1 MPTIHA
7 NGINIAYEST
17 GEGPPLLFITGLG
30 YGGWFWNKQ
39 VPELSRH
46 YRVITFDNRG
56 SGGTDK
62 PDGPYSTAMLAQDTA
77 GLLDALDITDAY
89 VVGHSLGGFVAQE
102 LTLARPELVS
112 KLVLAST
119 TFGGPNAVPVTQ
131 EALAVMMD
139 RSGDPMDLVRR
150 GVAIAAGP
158 GFYDTQPY
166 VLGELVAYRLTGPVP
181 LAQYQAQMMAGAM
194 HNAEDRV
201 AGITC
206 PTLVLFGEHDKVVPP
221 ANAALLTA
229 KIVGSHSRILPGVGH
244 IFPLEDVDATNS
256 ALLEFFKN

>member
-7 NGINIAYEST
+7 NGINIAYESA
-17 GEGPPLLFITGLG
+17 GDGPPLLFITGLG
-30 YGGWFWNKQ
+30 YGGWFWHKQ
-39 VPELSRH
+39 VPDLSRH

-62 PDGPYSTAMLAQDTA
+62 PDGPYSTPMLAADAA
-77 GLLDALDITDAY
+77 GLLDALGITGAY
-89 VVGHSLGGFVAQE
+89 VVGHSLGGFIAEE

-112 KLVLAST
+112 RLVLAST
-119 TFGGPNAVPVTQ
+119 TFGGPNAVPITP

-139 RSGDPMDLVRR
+139 RSGDPADLVRR

-158 GFYDTQPY
+158 GFSEAHPA
-166 VLGELVAYRLTGPVP
+166 VVEALLAYRFTGPVP
-181 LAQYQAQMMAGAM
+181 AAQYQAQMMAGAM

-201 AGITC
+201 SEIVC

-221 ANAALLTA
+221 ANANLLVA
-229 KIVGSHSRILPGVGH
+229 KIADADRVILPGVGH

-256 ALLEFFKN
+256 TLHEFFSK

>member
-1 MPTIHA
+1 MT
-7 NGINIAYEST
+7 T
-17 GEGPPLLFITGLG
+17 GAAGGRTSPTGLIPRPC
-30 YGGWFWNKQ
+30 W
-39 VPELSRH
+39 P
-46 YRVITFDNRG
+46 
-56 SGGTDK
+56 
-62 PDGPYSTAMLAQDTA
+62 QDAA
-77 GLLDALDITDAY
+77 GLLDALGISGAY
-89 VVGHSLGGFVAQE
+89 VVGHSLGGFIAEE

-112 KLVLAST
+112 RLVLAST

-158 GFYDTQPY
+158 GFSEAHPGVVD
-166 VLGELVAYRLTGPVP
+166 ELVAYRFTGPVP
-181 LAQYQAQMMAGAM
+181 AAQYQAQMMAGAM

-201 AGITC
+201 SGIAC

-229 KIVGSHSRILPGVGH
+229 KIAGSASVILPGVGH
-244 IFPLEDVDATNS
+244 IFPLEDVDATNA
-256 ALLEFFKN
+256 ALHEFFSK